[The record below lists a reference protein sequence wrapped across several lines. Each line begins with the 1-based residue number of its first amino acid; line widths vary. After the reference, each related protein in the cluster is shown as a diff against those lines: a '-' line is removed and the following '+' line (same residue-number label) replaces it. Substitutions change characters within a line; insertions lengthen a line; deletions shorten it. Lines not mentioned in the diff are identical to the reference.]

1 METPNNNIKDDAIL
15 VPTMAPNTKKE
26 ASLASAPEHQA
37 QTLAIETPKKTAVVT
52 RANSDSIMMMR
63 NEAAD
68 HYIPA
73 ISSANMEAVQLAK
86 DLPSTINEE
95 MARSLISIL
104 CDAFLGD
111 SGATSTCLY
120 GISGRTGPNILDGE
134 LRATLVTFGTAS
146 KSARMRPLGVGD
158 ITVCMPLNDGRLYV
172 KCLRDVFL
180 FKPSDLRTN
189 LLSPAGLHDSRSHED
204 DVSLM
209 STGTPAF
216 SGLQLKHGPSGE
228 SGLVKCIYSKRAYSF
243 PVWPIEALTTYISP
257 SGIEDSRGIIGDRE
271 NAWEVLRVKGLLPH
285 PNAPNPYR
293 HEVDT
298 TARGRPTGKNAT
310 LEMNNGKEDELGKS
324 PVSAAVSPPRSLARS
339 YDQLNRANH
348 LVDGQPATATVLH
361 DDSGRPSEEKKMEQP
376 ATNWRAFTARE
387 YEDAVAHDEIARH
400 DSICTYTQRRM
411 SPEMEKARY
420 NRRRARMRTK
430 LATTPMRVAVEEST
444 RPSTAIATPP
454 MAPALTPTVLKR
466 TVFIP
471 TYTGNRK
478 CEEGHRLKIQR
489 SRSKRR
495 VGALSCDGC
504 GGTIENNQVSFRC
517 TTGCD
522 FDICDACYQSSTT
535 TSRDTRV
542 SPTET
547 KVGDLPTT
555 RAVSKPTAIAAPP
568 EVAATPVRGVVEAA
582 RQPPL
587 KAVLPAAAAIPVS
600 DVIGAAR
607 KRPYHV
613 TPHHKHVILGH
624 PGDRACNKTQLK
636 GLSSDGPAVT
646 EKIDAPGHGGNK
658 QKGHAGC
665 ETCVLGK
672 GTCKGRRTAPAE
684 NASTVVGARVFMD
697 VAGPFPLSHL
707 NKHRWAVNCADE
719 ASGYLVV
726 LPSRR
731 KTMQDAILCL
741 RMMLFRLSH
750 LGWRTSCVRSDNGP
764 EFGSAFEEFAEH
776 NGIKVEKSAYYSP
789 HMNGVAERSWRSLM
803 DKCRCF
809 AHWANMLEM
818 SKLWGELITHSA
830 TIHNVVFKQRINKS
844 PHQMIHT
851 TDPSASAD
859 IWKEPPLGEGL
870 LAWGCKVG
878 LPKLPAQY
886 QAEWKGQIKSV
897 TAFYVGR
904 SRINHSIPRFFVPA
918 IRGGIF
924 VETRWW
930 NMIDDLQ
937 KRRSLPP
944 AELRNMAVND
954 HPSSAKSSP
963 TMQQALEDGNNQFFE
978 DVPIDIDA
986 RSESENTDSSSDGE
1000 YDSSDDDRDEAAEPT
1015 LPAIANKHRPRVG
1028 RKFARLFEQGWYIGR
1043 IVSRRVLRGRIEWKV
1058 IYNDGDWEEHNTEQI
1073 TLLFS
1078 IWELAALTDPK
1089 VPLFEDP
1096 DAQLNAAVSGSGGE
1110 EKEVEER
1117 PRARPADLQTIM
1129 RVSDEAEQGQQIQQ
1143 LTVVR
1148 PNAGDVLDALSM
1160 GDSIDSYVGTID
1172 PTYYDG
1178 LVENDPCREGMDV
1191 DEAQQMYKYTWIN
1204 PAGEIVP
1211 YGTEGSVRLLDADN
1225 LVLGNMTIGSGTRP
1239 NAIAQCPDICEGLP
1253 FDAHQAEVL
1262 GEDGWSQIEER
1273 TSTYSRTGDPNG
1285 EQRWEE
1291 SAVDEGELNQG
1302 HLIHITTKHGR
1313 TIIVDPDCPPI
1324 QVALAGDERAE
1335 WIAACVKELKTQIS
1349 MRCWKIVTRGEIPAG
1364 TKILRSGWT
1373 LVRKRIRGKIAKY
1386 KARAYCAGFNMQEH
1400 IHYEDTSSPTPR
1412 AASFRGLVATSV
1424 EHGMVLRSG
1433 DITSAYLHANIDK
1446 EIYMDSFRH
1455 ADKIMPETF
1464 DGTRREFLHLQKA
1477 LWGCKQSGLLF
1488 YRCLRKDL
1496 IERLK
1501 FTPSDGDRCMYMRAT
1516 GPDGSVIPNYDI
1528 NEGREGVKV
1537 IMLLTYVDDLGA
1549 ACTDDE
1555 TWKGF
1560 VAEVQEQF
1568 QLRDD
1573 GVLTD
1578 FLGIEID
1585 YPESGGVKL
1594 SHPSKI
1600 DRIVEACKIAK
1611 PDGKIPFKD
1620 RPLPAGTQYP
1630 PGEFDE
1636 IEYTDAE
1643 NEMLSQF
1650 DVRAIVGMIL
1660 HTYVQCR
1667 PDIGPAIGHLCRH
1680 VNKPRHLSDRVE
1692 ESHIEGL
1699 KHLAK
1704 YLAATRNH
1712 GLHYVRG
1719 TEREVDIYADADY
1732 AECRTTRKSISGWC
1746 VMMSGAAIAWG
1757 SKKQGFISMSS
1768 TEAELGA
1775 LRDVAAEAL
1784 ALRKDMRIL
1793 DPLLAGKRWRVWED
1807 NQACIAIA
1815 QGKGSYEKRKHMAV
1829 RALWF
1834 QSLIGDVLDIFY
1846 INTHEQVADCLTKCL
1861 DSIKVAKFRSLLL
1874 NDGVH
1879 VHQNQ
1884 RCPSARAYTRAKLAP
1899 IKSGRTGPVYTG
1911 AVPECRPVARAAH
1924 TFNIPSSSPRPGL
1937 T

>member
-1 METPNNNIKDDAIL
+1 VPAQARKDDTKGNVVL
-15 VPTMAPNTKKE
+15 VPAPARKYDMA
-26 ASLASAPEHQA
+26 
-37 QTLAIETPKKTAVVT
+37 AVAK
-52 RANSDSIMMMR
+52 ANFDCIMMM
-63 NEAAD
+63 NDSDAK
-68 HYIPA
+68 HYIPT
-73 ISSANMEAVQLAK
+73 ISSANLEAIQLAK
-86 DLPSTINEE
+86 NLPSTINEE
-95 MARSLISIL
+95 MARSLESIL

-120 GISGRTGPNILDGE
+120 GISGKTGPGILDGE
-134 LRATLVTFGTAS
+134 LRPTQVTFGTAS
-146 KSARMRPLGVGD
+146 KTARMRPLGIGD
-158 ITVCMPLNDGRLYV
+158 ITVCLPLDDGRLYV
-172 KCLRDVFL
+172 KCLREVFL
-180 FKPSDLRTN
+180 FKPTDLRTN

-209 STGTPAF
+209 STGTPAL
-216 SGLQLKHGPSGE
+216 SGLHLKHGPTGE

-243 PVWPIEALTTYISP
+243 PVWPIEALTKYVSP
-257 SGIEDSRGIIGDRE
+257 SGIEDVRGIIGDRE
-271 NAWEVLRVKGLLPH
+271 HAWEVLRAKGMLPN

-293 HEVDT
+293 LVAGAAASACAAGTFDT
-298 TARGRPTGKNAT
+298 IDTK
-310 LEMNNGKEDELGKS
+310 DEQGE
-324 PVSAAVSPPRSLARS
+324 AVSQPTRATATPARPLVRS
-339 YDQLNRANH
+339 YDDLNRANR
-348 LVDGQPATATVLH
+348 LENSQTLTDATVIH
-361 DDSGRPSEEKKMEQP
+361 DSSDGPNDKTHTELPTTVWK
-376 ATNWRAFTARE
+376 AFTARE
-387 YEDAVAHDEIARH
+387 YENAVARDELARFET
-400 DSICTYTQRRM
+400 ICTYTQRQ
-411 SPEMEKARY
+411 SPEREKARY
-420 NRRRARMRTK
+420 DRRRARMRTK
-430 LATTPMRVAVEEST
+430 IAAMPTRAAVEVSTAKPQVITTPASAPATTT
-444 RPSTAIATPP
+444 TT
-454 MAPALTPTVLKR
+454 LKQN
-466 TVFIP
+466 VFIP
-471 TYTGNRK
+471 TYTGNQK
-478 CEEGHRLKIQR
+478 CKEGHRLKVQR
-489 SRSKRR
+489 SRSRRR
-495 VGALSCDGC
+495 VGTLSCDGC
-504 GGTIENNQVSFRC
+504 GTNIASDQVSFRC
-517 TTGCD
+517 GTGCD
-522 FDICDACYQSSTT
+522 FDICDACYEPSTPA
-535 TSRDTRV
+535 V
-542 SPTET
+542 SPAET
-547 KVGDLPTT
+547 KEGDRPATRTGIQANGAAGGAISPPT
-555 RAVSKPTAIAAPP
+555 VSAPP
-568 EVAATPVRGVVEAA
+568 AVAS
-582 RQPPL
+582 
-587 KAVLPAAAAIPVS
+587 IPVS
-600 DVIGAAR
+600 DVVGAAR

-613 TPHHKHVILGH
+613 SPHHKHVILGH

-636 GLSSDGPAVT
+636 GLSSSGPTIT
-646 EKIDAPGHGGNK
+646 EEGEPGQCGDRRGRVP
-658 QKGHAGC
+658 C

-672 GTCKGRRTAPAE
+672 GTCKGRRRDPAE
-684 NASTVVGARVFMD
+684 SASTVVGARVFMD
-697 VAGPFPLSHL
+697 VAGPFPMSHL
-707 NKHRWAVNCADE
+707 NKHRWAVNCVDE

-776 NGIKVEKSAYYSP
+776 NGIKTEKSAYYSP

-851 TDPSASAD
+851 TDPSAHAD
-859 IWKEPPLGEGL
+859 LWKEPPLGEGL

-886 QAEWKGQIKSV
+886 QAAWKGQIKSV
-897 TAFYVGR
+897 IAFYVGR
-904 SRINHSIPRFFVPA
+904 SRINHSIPRFFVPG

-930 NMIDDLQ
+930 NVIDDLQ
-937 KRRSLPP
+937 TRRALPP
-944 AELRNMAVND
+944 AELRNMAIND
-954 HPSSAKSSP
+954 HPSSAKTSP
-963 TMQQALEDGNNQFFE
+963 TMEQALSDDNNQFFE
-978 DVPIDIDA
+978 DVPIEVDA
-986 RSESENTDSSSDGE
+986 RSDTDSSDSSSSDGD
-1000 YDSSDDDRDEAAEPT
+1000 YDEPDDDRDEAAEPT
-1015 LPAIANKHRPRVG
+1015 LPEIADKHRPRVG
-1028 RKFARLFEQGWYIGR
+1028 RKFARLFEQGWYEGR

-1058 IYNDGDWEEHNTEQI
+1058 TYNDGDWEEHNTEQI

-1078 IWELAALTDPK
+1078 VWELASLADPQ
-1089 VPLFEDP
+1089 VPPFEDP
-1096 DAQLNAAVSGSGGE
+1096 DVLLLAEASRSGGE
-1110 EKEVEER
+1110 EKVSEKR
-1117 PRARPADLQTIM
+1117 PMASEADLQTIL
-1129 RVSDEAEQGQQIQQ
+1129 RVSEEAEQGQDIQQ
-1143 LTVVR
+1143 LVVVR

-1160 GDSIDSYVGTID
+1160 GDSIDSYTGTID
-1172 PTYYDG
+1172 PAYYDG
-1178 LVENDPCREGMDV
+1178 LVENDPCVEGMDV

-1204 PAGEIVP
+1204 PEGEIVP
-1211 YGTEGSVRLLDADN
+1211 YGTEGAVRLLEADN
-1225 LVLGNMTIGSGTRP
+1225 LVFGKMTMGEGTRP
-1239 NAIAQCPDICEGLP
+1239 NAIAHCPDLCEGVP
-1253 FDAHQAEVL
+1253 HDAHQAEAID
-1262 GEDGWSQIEER
+1262 ESGWSQIEER
-1273 TSTYSRTGDPNG
+1273 TTTYSRTGDPSG
-1285 EQRWEE
+1285 DQRWEE
-1291 SAVDEGELNQG
+1291 SAVDESDLNQG

-1313 TIIVDPDCPPI
+1313 VIIVDPDCPPI
-1324 QVALAGDERAE
+1324 QVALAGDEREE

-1349 MRCWKIVTRGEIPAG
+1349 MRCWKIVTRGQIPAG

-1433 DITSAYLHANIDK
+1433 DITSAYLHASIDK

-1455 ADKIMPETF
+1455 ADKIMPEMF
-1464 DGTRREFLHLQKA
+1464 DGSRREFLHLQKA

-1488 YRCLRKDL
+1488 YQCLRKDL
-1496 IERLK
+1496 IERLQ

-1516 GPDGSVIPNYDI
+1516 GPDGAVIPNYDI
-1528 NEGREGVKV
+1528 NENREGVKV

-1560 VAEVQEQF
+1560 VKEIQEQF

-1643 NEMLSQF
+1643 NEVLSKF

-1680 VNKPRHLSDRVE
+1680 VNKPRHLSDKVE

-1699 KHLAK
+1699 KHIAK

-1719 TEREVDIYADADY
+1719 TEREVDIYVDADY

-1757 SKKQGFISMSS
+1757 SKKQSFISMSS

-1784 ALRKDMRIL
+1784 ALRKDMIIL
-1793 DPLLAGKRWRVWED
+1793 DPMLAGKRWRIWED

-1874 NDGVH
+1874 NEGVH

-1884 RCPSARAYTRAKLAP
+1884 RCPSARAYTRSLLAP
-1899 IKSGRTGPVYTG
+1899 AKVGPVAPVYSG
-1911 AVPECRPVARAAH
+1911 VVPERRPVARAAH
-1924 TFNIPSSSPRPGL
+1924 TYNLPSTTTTPGL